1 MRCDSLPCKSCVLLC
16 SIRCSIRCST
26 SWRSPWWRKWSPAR
40 GAFERLPALDRR
52 SQPRQ
57 SAAVVDEL
65 HEGREKRLAV
75 NIGLELTGVTRVTRV
90 AWAQAD
96 CPGSWPSSGR
106 T

>member
-1 MRCDSLPCKSCVLLC
+1 M
-16 SIRCSIRCST
+16 
-26 SWRSPWWRKWSPAR
+26 
-40 GAFERLPALDRR
+40 
-52 SQPRQ
+52 
-57 SAAVVDEL
+57 VDEL